1 MPERQKKRPEKIF
14 EERIAEN
21 FPDMEKK
28 TLTQVEE
35 AKRIPYRINPRR
47 NTARYT
53 LIKLTKI
60 KYKEKIVKAR
70 REEQQIY
77 TRELPQGYQLIS

>member
-1 MPERQKKRPEKIF
+1 MPERQKKRPENIF

-53 LIKLTKI
+53 LIKLTKS
-60 KYKEKIVKAR
+60 KDKEKILRGAR
-70 REEQQIY
+70 EKKQITY
-77 TRELPQGYQLIS
+77 KGTPIM

>member
-1 MPERQKKRPEKIF
+1 MEDILRDLWNNIKHTNMWIIEVPERQKKRPENIF

-47 NTARYT
+47 NSKTYT
-53 LIKLTKI
+53 NQTDKN
-60 KYKEKIVKAR
+60 
-70 REEQQIY
+70 
-77 TRELPQGYQLIS
+77 